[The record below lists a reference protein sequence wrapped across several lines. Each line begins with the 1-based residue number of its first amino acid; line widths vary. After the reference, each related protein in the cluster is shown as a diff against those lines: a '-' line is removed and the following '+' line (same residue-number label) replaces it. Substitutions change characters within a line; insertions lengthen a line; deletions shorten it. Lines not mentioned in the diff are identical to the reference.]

1 MGNSDNKVINI
12 PIDGVLDLH
21 TFSPKDAAEVVED
34 YLDACLE
41 KGIYEVRII
50 HGKGKG
56 ILRDRIHSALK
67 THPMVTDLRLDSGP
81 SGWGATI
88 VLLKKG

>member
-1 MGNSDNKVINI
+1 MGKNYNKVIHI

-21 TFSPKDAAEVVED
+21 TFSSRDAADVVED
-34 YLDACLE
+34 YLNACLE
-41 KGIYEVRII
+41 QGIYEVKII

-56 ILRDRIHSALK
+56 ILRDRIHSILRRNP
-67 THPMVTDLRLDSGP
+67 TVTDLRLDSGP